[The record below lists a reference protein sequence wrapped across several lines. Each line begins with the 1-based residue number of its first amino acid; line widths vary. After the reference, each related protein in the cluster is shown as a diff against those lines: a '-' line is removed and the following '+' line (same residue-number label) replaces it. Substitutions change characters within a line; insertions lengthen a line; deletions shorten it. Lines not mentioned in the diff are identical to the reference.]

1 MWRIE
6 DIRWGNGDWWPLLLL
21 PLLLIPL
28 YVALGVFRR
37 RVERGFSGRSL
48 VPAMLEGMAP
58 WRRFLSG
65 LAVILALEAL
75 TVACLRPRWGLKEV
89 TIQGT
94 GLDVCLVLDASRSM
108 KTPDVS
114 PDRLTAATVE
124 ISRLMEAAPG
134 HRWALVPFAGL
145 AFIQSPL
152 TVDTA
157 VVRQY
162 LADLQVTDIPVPGTA
177 IGRALAVAASA
188 LGVDREDPTG
198 AAKVVVLFT
207 DGENHEGDPQK
218 VADALKEKGVRI
230 YTVGVGTPA
239 GQPLPILDDQGAVTG
254 TAREA
259 DGTTPILSKLNED
272 LLRDMATRTGGTY
285 LALTPGSDV
294 AGALAQAFL
303 GLQKADYQARVSRL
317 LEERYGWPLGV
328 ALVLMM
334 VPFLLAGGAARRKG
348 ALLLVAG
355 WTLGLAPSPATARP
369 LEWPGFLLREHPDV
383 RKARKDLEEGRTAD
397 AVQALKALTEEM
409 PGRAD
414 LWYDLALAQEAAGD
428 LDPAIDSA
436 RKALATLQAARQVP
450 RDWPS
455 EARMQHLLG
464 TLLGRKAM
472 ARSEAKDPPRKV
484 RETWREAVAALTR
497 AVLLDPSAQDSRRN
511 LELASDAAWP
521 PCSRLD
527 DSYEPNPDAAHA
539 QFLPVDPNTQQA
551 REDLWLCPGDEDWF
565 RFPMRAGE
573 TIFVSAVEPP
583 EEGGGDGNG
592 GGGNGNQPSPA
603 RVDLTIRSADGTAL
617 SAPGKQARFRADG
630 PDPVLVQ
637 VTGPR
642 EEDGLPYRLEVRLV
656 PPCPA
661 GDDGMEPNDTEDQAR
676 PVEDGDHGLRACPGN
691 EDWFQ
696 YTEKQGTRK
705 DVSVSWESGEGPLE
719 VEVVSADGARLEVAS
734 ASREG
739 REVRTASLPKAEQ
752 EAPFRIHVRSGR
764 GEAFYQLSIRDGKG
778 GGNDSSPT
786 PQAGS
791 QALRDLL
798 ESVDRNEQNLEAQE
812 ATRKSPWKDRV
823 PDKDW

>member
-6 DIRWGNGDWWPLLLL
+6 DIRWGNGDWWPLLLV

-48 VPAMLEGMAP
+48 LPAMIQGMAP

-65 LAVILALEAL
+65 LAVILALLAL
-75 TVACLRPRWGLKEV
+75 AVACLRPRWGLKEV

-94 GLDVCLVLDASRSM
+94 GLDVCIVLDASRSM

-145 AFIQSPL
+145 AFVQSPL

-157 VVRQY
+157 VIRQY

-177 IGRALAVAASA
+177 VGRALAVAASA

-198 AAKVVVLFT
+198 AAKVIVIFT

-239 GQPLPILDDQGAVTG
+239 GQPLPLLDDKGAVVG

-272 LLRDMATRTGGTY
+272 LLRDLATRTGGTY
-285 LALTPGSDV
+285 LPLTQGSDV

-317 LEERYGWPLGV
+317 LEERYAWPLGV
-328 ALVLMM
+328 ALLLMM
-334 VPFLLAGGAARRKG
+334 VPFLLAGGARIRKG
-348 ALLLVAG
+348 AMM
-355 WTLGLAPSPATARP
+355 LAAALALEGAHSPASARP
-369 LEWPGFLLREHPDV
+369 LEWPGFLLREHPSV

-409 PGRAD
+409 PGRPD
-414 LWYDLALAQEAAGD
+414 LWYDLALAQEAAGE

-436 RKALATLQAARQVP
+436 RKALSALQAARQVP
-450 RDWPS
+450 PHWPP
-455 EARMQHLLG
+455 EARLQHLLG

-497 AVLLDPSAQDSRRN
+497 AVLLDPEAEDSRRN
-511 LELASDAAWP
+511 MELASDAAWT
-521 PCSRLD
+521 PCARLD

-565 RFPMRAGE
+565 RFPLRTGE
-573 TIFVSAVEPP
+573 TLFLSATEAP
-583 EEGGGDGNG
+583 EDAGGDEGHG
-592 GGGNGNQPSPA
+592 GEAPPA
-603 RVDLTIRSADGTAL
+603 RVDLTLRGADGRVL
-617 SAPGKQARFRADG
+617 SPPGKQARFRAQS

-642 EEDGLPYRLEVRLV
+642 EEDGIPYRLEARLV

-691 EDWFQ
+691 EDWFR

-705 DVSVSWESGEGPLE
+705 DVSVSWEAGEGPLE
-719 VEVVSADGARLEVAS
+719 VEVFSADGARLDVS
-734 ASREG
+734 SGSREG

-752 EAPFRIHVRSGR
+752 EAPFLIHVRSGR

-778 GGNDSSPT
+778 GGSDSSPK

>member
-6 DIRWGNGDWWPLLLL
+6 DIRWGNGDWWPLLLV

-28 YVALGVFRR
+28 QASLWLFRR
-37 RVERGFSGRSL
+37 RVERSFTGRSL
-48 VPAMLEGMAP
+48 LLAMLQGVAP
-58 WRRFLSG
+58 WRRFLSA
-65 LAVILALEAL
+65 LAVLLALEAL
-75 TVACLRPRWGLKEV
+75 AVACLRPRWGLKEV
-89 TIQGT
+89 TVQGT

-108 KTPDVS
+108 KTPDVA
-114 PDRLTAATVE
+114 PDRLTAASVE
-124 ISRLMEAAPG
+124 ISRLMEQAPG

-152 TVDTA
+152 TVDTE
-157 VVRQY
+157 VIRQY

-207 DGENHEGDPQK
+207 DGENHEGDPLK
-218 VADALKEKGVRI
+218 VAETLKEKGVRI

-239 GQPLPILDDQGAVTG
+239 GQPLPLVDERGAVIG

-259 DGTTPILSKLNED
+259 DGTTPILSRLNED
-272 LLRDMATRTGGTY
+272 LLRDLASRTGGTY
-285 LALTPGSDV
+285 LSLTQGSDV
-294 AGALAQAFL
+294 AGALAQAFQ
-303 GLQKADYQARVSRL
+303 GLQKADYQARVTRL
-317 LEERYGWPLGV
+317 LEERYAWPLGV

-334 VPFLLAGGAARRKG
+334 VPFLLAGGPARRRG
-348 ALLLVAG
+348 TLALIVG
-355 WTLGLAPSPATARP
+355 GMLALSPAPASARP
-369 LEWPGFLLREHPDV
+369 LQWPGFLLREHPDA
-383 RKARKDLEEGRTAD
+383 RKARKDLQEGRTAD
-397 AVQALKALTEEM
+397 AVQAWKALTEEM
-409 PGRAD
+409 PGRPD
-414 LWYDLALAQEAAGD
+414 LWFDLALAQEAAGD
-428 LDPAIDSA
+428 LDAAIESA
-436 RKALATLQAARQVP
+436 RKALSTLQAARKVQ

-455 EARMQHLLG
+455 EARMHHLLG

-472 ARSEAKDPPRKV
+472 ARSDAKDPARKV
-484 RETWREAVAALTR
+484 RQTWREAVAELTQ
-497 AVLLDPSAQDSRRN
+497 AVLLDPSAEDSRRN

-521 PCSRLD
+521 PCARLD

-539 QFLPVDPNTQQA
+539 QFLPVDPNTQQVQ
-551 REDLWLCPGDEDWF
+551 EDLWLCPGDEDWF

-573 TIFVSAVEPP
+573 TLFLSVVEPP
-583 EEGGGDGNG
+583 EEGAAS
-592 GGGNGNQPSPA
+592 GGGNGPPPPA
-603 RVDLTIRSADGTAL
+603 RVDLAIRASGGQAL
-617 SAPGKQARFRADG
+617 SAPAKQARFRAQS

-642 EEDGLPYRLEVRLV
+642 EEDGIPYRLEARLV

-661 GDDGMEPNDTEDQAR
+661 GDDGMEPNDTRDEAH

-691 EDWFQ
+691 EDWFR

-705 DVSVSWESGEGPLE
+705 DVSVSWETGEGPLE
-719 VEVVSADGARLEVAS
+719 VEVFHADGTPIDL
-734 ASREG
+734 ASRSAQG

-752 EAPFRIHVRSGR
+752 EAPFLVHVRSGR

-778 GGNDSSPT
+778 GGDDSAPR
-786 PQAGS
+786 PQTGS

-798 ESVDRNEQNLEAQE
+798 ESLDRNEQNLEAQE
-812 ATRKSPWKDRV
+812 AARKSPWKDRV